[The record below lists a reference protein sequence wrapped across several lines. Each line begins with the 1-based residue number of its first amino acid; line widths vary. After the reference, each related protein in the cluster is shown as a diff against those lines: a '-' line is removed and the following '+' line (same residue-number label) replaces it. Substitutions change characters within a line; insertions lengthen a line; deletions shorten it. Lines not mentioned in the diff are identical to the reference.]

1 MERNFHFNGHDHPI
15 IRHGYPKIQ
24 NQARMKTI
32 FIILRK
38 EFRQIFRNPLIL
50 RMILMMPIIQLIV
63 LPLAADYEIK
73 SIQLSVVDQDH
84 SSYSQRLIQ
93 KMIAGNYFQLV
104 DVSNDY
110 RQSLETVKNNQ
121 ADLILTIP
129 PFFEKNLVKDNKA
142 TVHLAA
148 NAINS
153 QRGGLAQLYAGQIIG
168 QFSQEIREQWML
180 MPKNSELPTI
190 EIFSQNR
197 YNPTNNYKLFMV
209 PGILALLVTMVG
221 SLMSALNIVAEKE
234 KGTIEQINVTPIQKY
249 QFIIGKLIPFWVLG
263 LVSLSLG
270 FLASYAVYSIIPL
283 GSYFTIF
290 LYAGVYLLAVLGV
303 GLLLSTFADTQQQAT
318 LLAFFVMMMF
328 VLMGGLYTPTESM
341 PEWAQKVSAFLPPSY
356 FIKVIRAVVLKGSG
370 LSDLKHEFLITI
382 IMGLVINTLA
392 ILNYRKRAA

>member
-1 MERNFHFNGHDHPI
+1 MERNLHFNGHDHRI
-15 IRHGYPKIQ
+15 IGHGYPKIQ
-24 NQARMKTI
+24 NQARMRTI
-32 FIILRK
+32 LIILRK

-50 RMILMMPIIQLIV
+50 RMILMMPVIQLIV

-84 SSYSQRLIQ
+84 SIYSQRLIQ

-104 DVSNDY
+104 GVSNDY

-129 PFFEKNLVKDNKA
+129 PFFEKNLVKEGKT

-168 QFSQEIREQWML
+168 QFNQEIREQWML

-221 SLMSALNIVAEKE
+221 SLMSALNIVSEKE

-263 LVSLSLG
+263 LVSLTLG
-270 FLASYAVYSIIPL
+270 FLASYLVYSIIPL

-290 LYAGVYLLAVLGV
+290 LYAGVYLFAVLGV

-318 LLAFFVMMMF
+318 LLAFFIMMMF
-328 VLMGGLYTPTESM
+328 VLMGGLYTPIESM
-341 PEWAQKVSAFLPPSY
+341 PEWAQKVSSFLPPSY

-370 LSDLKHEFLITI
+370 LSDLKHEFLITF
-382 IMGLVINTLA
+382 IMGLIINTLA

>member
-1 MERNFHFNGHDHPI
+1 
-15 IRHGYPKIQ
+15 
-24 NQARMKTI
+24 MKTI

-84 SSYSQRLIQ
+84 STYSQRLIQ

-129 PFFEKNLVKDNKA
+129 PFFEKNLVKESKT

-168 QFSQEIREQWML
+168 QFNQEIREQWLL

-270 FLASYAVYSIIPL
+270 FLASYLVYSIIPL

-318 LLAFFVMMMF
+318 LLAFFIMMMF
-328 VLMGGLYTPTESM
+328 VLMGGLYTPIESM
-341 PEWAQKVSAFLPPSY
+341 PEWAQKVSEFLPPSY

-382 IMGLVINTLA
+382 IMGFVINTLA

>member
-1 MERNFHFNGHDHPI
+1 MERNLHFNGHDHRI
-15 IRHGYPKIQ
+15 IGHGYPKIQ
-24 NQARMKTI
+24 NQARMRTI
-32 FIILRK
+32 LIILRK

-50 RMILMMPIIQLIV
+50 RMILMMPVIQLIV

-84 SSYSQRLIQ
+84 STYSQRLIQ

-129 PFFEKNLVKDNKA
+129 PFFEKNLVKEGKT

-168 QFSQEIREQWML
+168 QFNQEIREQWMV

-209 PGILALLVTMVG
+209 PGILALLVTMIG
-221 SLMSALNIVAEKE
+221 SLMSALNIVSEKE

-263 LVSLSLG
+263 LVSLTLG
-270 FLASYAVYSIIPL
+270 FLASYLVYSIIPL

-290 LYAGVYLLAVLGV
+290 LYAGVYLFAVLGV

-318 LLAFFVMMMF
+318 LLAFFIMMMF
-328 VLMGGLYTPTESM
+328 VLMGGLYTPIESM
-341 PEWAQKVSAFLPPSY
+341 PEWAQKVSSFLPPSY

-370 LSDLKHEFLITI
+370 LSDLKHEFLITF

>member
-1 MERNFHFNGHDHPI
+1 VERNVNFDGYDDSI
-15 IRHGYPKIQ
+15 IGNGYPKIQ

-84 SSYSQRLIQ
+84 STYSQRLIQ

-129 PFFEKNLVKDNKA
+129 PFFEKNLVKESKT

-168 QFSQEIREQWML
+168 QFNQEIREQWIQ

-234 KGTIEQINVTPIQKY
+234 KGTIEQINVTPIKKY

-263 LVSLSLG
+263 LVSLFLG
-270 FLASYAVYSIIPL
+270 FLASYLVYSIIPL

-318 LLAFFVMMMF
+318 LLAFFIMMMF
-328 VLMGGLYTPTESM
+328 VLMGGLYTPIESM
-341 PEWAQKVSAFLPPSY
+341 PEWAQKVSSFLPPSY

-370 LSDLKHEFLITI
+370 LNDLKDEFLITF

-392 ILNYRKRAA
+392 VLNYRKRAA